1 MKRIYTLL
9 LTFLLLWPCVT
20 AQNLLPKREFRGAW
34 IQIINGQFEGMSR
47 DQMQANLTH
56 QLNVLQ
62 QCGINAIMFQVRGE
76 ADAMYPSPYEP
87 WSRFLTGR
95 QGTAPNPYWDPLAWM
110 ITECHKRGME
120 LHAWINPFRAKTKG
134 KKELALNHPYVKH
147 PERFFE
153 YDGLYLFD
161 PGLNE
166 NRRYICQIAADIVR
180 RYDVDGIHMDDYFY
194 PYPVAGM
201 TIPDQATYITHKNGI
216 DNVDDWRRYNVNLF
230 MEMMHDSIRAV
241 KPWVKFGV
249 SPFGIY
255 HNVQPGSNIPG
266 SNTRGLQNYDNLYAD
281 VLYWINKGWVDYNI
295 PQIYWEIGHKAAD
308 YEELIKWWSR
318 FAGGRPLFIGQDV
331 ERTVRAAD
339 LKNPQRNQ
347 MSAKFGLQRSL
358 RGIQGSCLW
367 YSAAVVRN
375 EGNYATALQK
385 NYHRTPALQPLFPFI
400 DDEAPGKP
408 RKLKT
413 MWMPNGYYLFWTAP
427 KGTQEMDVARNYVV
441 YRFEQGERI
450 DLFNPE
456 HIVAIT
462 PQKFYR
468 LPYENGRK
476 KAVYVVTALDRLQN
490 ESKAVK
496 KKVKL

>member
-20 AQNLLPKREFRGAW
+20 AQKLLPKREFRGAW

-76 ADAMYPSPYEP
+76 DDAMYASPYEP

-134 KKELALNHPYVKH
+134 TKELALNHPYVKH

>member
-1 MKRIYTLL
+1 MKRICTLL

-76 ADAMYPSPYEP
+76 ADAMYASPYEP

-134 KKELALNHPYVKH
+134 TKELALNHPYVKH

-201 TIPDQATYITHKNGI
+201 TLPDQASYITHKNGI

-462 PQKFYR
+462 PQTFYR

>member
-134 KKELALNHPYVKH
+134 TKELALNHPYVKH

-347 MSAKFGLQRSL
+347 MSAKFGLQRGL

-462 PQKFYR
+462 PQTFYR